1 MTGQR
6 FSPRALGAP
15 GKADGTYGLAVSDE
29 LVDDLT
35 PVITGL
41 TSDDA
46 SVVINDNGDGTLD
59 LAATGGG
66 AGGGTGKD
74 RRWNV
79 GAAETTI
86 DEFNDDSLAAA
97 WTRVDGTGAA
107 VGNASWT
114 EGADVLSLKRNA
126 ANTANAING
135 FVRPIGAA
143 PATGD
148 AWVTCMTLFG
158 RMSTNY
164 ILSGIIISDG
174 TTHGAGKQISAELA
188 SASASSTNLLSSAL
202 SWSNWST
209 AVTVGTT
216 TNNPPMGTPTYLRL
230 VYKGSSQWRADTS
243 PDAISWMPG
252 ASLVTLA
259 SFTPSHV
266 GFYSRDGGSGT
277 LSITS
282 YEFLRRVSGVS

>member
-6 FSPRALGAP
+6 YSPRALSAP
-15 GKADGTYGLAVSDE
+15 GKADGSYGLAVTDE

-59 LAATGGG
+59 LAAAGGG
-66 AGGGTGKD
+66 GGGGTGKD

-79 GAAETTI
+79 GAGETTI

-107 VGNASWT
+107 AGNVAWT
-114 EGADVLSLKRNA
+114 EGADTISSRRIA
-126 ANTANAING
+126 ANTLNAING
-135 FVRPIGAA
+135 LVRPIGTA

-148 AWVTCMTLFG
+148 AWVVGMRLWG
-158 RMSTNY
+158 RPITNY
-164 ILSGIIISDG
+164 LIGGIIISDG
-174 TTHGAGKQISAELA
+174 TTHGAGKQIAAEVI
-188 SASASSTNLLSSAL
+188 SSNAGAFQQSYAVSWTNWATSGTIGTATNMPAL
-202 SWSNWST
+202 
-209 AVTVGTT
+209 
-216 TNNPPMGTPTYLRL
+216 GTPMYLRL
-230 VYKGSSQWRADTS
+230 VYKGSNQWRADTS
-243 PDAISWMPG
+243 PDDVEWIPG
-252 ASLVTLA
+252 ASLVTVS

-266 GFYSRDGGSGT
+266 GLFSRDAGT
-277 LSITS
+277 GQLCIGS
-282 YEFLRRVSGVS
+282 YEFLRRTAGVT